1 VVLGCEGVADTAARF
16 NIEEV
21 LLAYQEA
28 VMAFSVFL
36 LIAVLL
42 SFTGIVAMM
51 RFGYIH
57 LSGKDKSLIGIG
69 YMAVIALAISG
80 LLVAAGAV

>member
-1 VVLGCEGVADTAARF
+1 
-16 NIEEV
+16 
-21 LLAYQEA
+21 
-28 VMAFSVFL
+28 
-36 LIAVLL
+36 
-42 SFTGIVAMM
+42 MM